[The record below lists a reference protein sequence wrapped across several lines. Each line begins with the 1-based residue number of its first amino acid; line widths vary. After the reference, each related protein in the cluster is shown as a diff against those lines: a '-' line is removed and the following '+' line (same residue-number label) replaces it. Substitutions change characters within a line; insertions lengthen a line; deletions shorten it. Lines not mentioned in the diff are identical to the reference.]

1 VNAPSGRRFLTTS
14 GVVVVAAYLVAI
26 AVTSLISG
34 HRVLPLFEGIGP
46 PQPYMWVNPPPEFA
60 ATNIKATAGSADFA
74 LTGPA
79 EPDFVASHDDQCILN
94 LAASP
99 FPPHGSDT
107 TVHAVVTPL
116 DPATLGP
123 LHFGPSVVPDGN
135 AYQIALTYTPSG
147 TPVTKI
153 VSDGDVVLTT
163 PHRADA
169 LFYSTDG
176 MTWTKITFA
185 PFGSPFMIGTPF
197 KAPGYFLA
205 GANPKVIVGSVGST
219 GTKSSNG
226 TLFVVL
232 GVVAAALILGG
243 VSLLALRRRRRA

>member
-1 VNAPSGRRFLTTS
+1 M
-14 GVVVVAAYLVAI
+14 VVAAYLVAV

-34 HRVLPLFEGIGP
+34 HRVLALFEGLGP
-46 PQPYMWVNPPPEFA
+46 PQPYMWVNPPPQFA
-60 ATNIKATAGSADFA
+60 AGNIKATAGSADFA

-79 EPDFVASHDDQCILN
+79 EPDFVASHDDQCLLN
-94 LAASP
+94 LAPSP

-123 LHFGPSVVPDGN
+123 LPFGPSVVPDGN
-135 AYQIALTYTPSG
+135 AYKIALTYAPSG
-147 TPVTKI
+147 TPVTRI

-163 PHRADA
+163 PHTADT
-169 LFYSTDG
+169 LLYSTDG
-176 MTWTKITFA
+176 TTWTKITFA

-205 GANPKVIVGSVGST
+205 GANPKVIVGSVGSR
-219 GTKSSNG
+219 GSKSNG

-243 VSLLALRRRRRA
+243 ISVLALRRRGRA